1 MKNLKTSLKLFIL
14 LILFSCNKEIE
25 DKNDELKI
33 QMEKINGF
41 DKELDRHKVIIR
53 RQEKQIETLNPDT
66 EDVCL
71 SARSFS
77 EDMMISLRDEA
88 IDAKEKQIGLL
99 NQQNDI
105 AGLVEQRRGILLLGC
120 SLRPFLLEG
129 LYRQVA
135 MLIPD
140 DPESRVPE
148 LYLTAIQN

>member
-1 MKNLKTSLKLFIL
+1 MKNLKTSLKLFLL

-99 NQQNDI
+99 NQQN
-105 AGLVEQRRGILLLGC
+105 EN
-120 SLRPFLLEG
+120 LLENFANFFVKMF
-129 LYRQVA
+129 Q
-135 MLIPD
+135 I
-140 DPESRVPE
+140 
-148 LYLTAIQN
+148 